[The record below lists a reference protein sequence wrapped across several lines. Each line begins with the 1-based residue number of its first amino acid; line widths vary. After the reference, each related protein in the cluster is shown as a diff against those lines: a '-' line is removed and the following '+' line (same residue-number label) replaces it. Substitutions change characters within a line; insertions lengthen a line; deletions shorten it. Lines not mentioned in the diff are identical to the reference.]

1 MLETHHIGLEMLV
14 QIEIEVLGINQ
25 QEGQVSLFQ
34 TIVQKIDKYSYR
46 ILLQS
51 MSRFT
56 DLFQP
61 KPAPEASVVEKK
73 EVVAKSDNVV
83 EISKWK
89 TKKTK

>member
-1 MLETHHIGLEMLV
+1 
-14 QIEIEVLGINQ
+14 
-25 QEGQVSLFQ
+25 
-34 TIVQKIDKYSYR
+34 
-46 ILLQS
+46 

-61 KPAPEASVVEKK
+61 KPAPEAPVVEKK

-89 TKKTK
+89 SKKTK

>member
-1 MLETHHIGLEMLV
+1 
-14 QIEIEVLGINQ
+14 
-25 QEGQVSLFQ
+25 
-34 TIVQKIDKYSYR
+34 
-46 ILLQS
+46 

-61 KPAPEASVVEKK
+61 KPAPVVEEK

>member
-1 MLETHHIGLEMLV
+1 
-14 QIEIEVLGINQ
+14 
-25 QEGQVSLFQ
+25 
-34 TIVQKIDKYSYR
+34 
-46 ILLQS
+46 

-61 KPAPEASVVEKK
+61 KPVSEEPVVEKK

>member
-1 MLETHHIGLEMLV
+1 
-14 QIEIEVLGINQ
+14 
-25 QEGQVSLFQ
+25 
-34 TIVQKIDKYSYR
+34 
-46 ILLQS
+46 

-61 KPAPEASVVEKK
+61 KPAPEAPAPVVEKK